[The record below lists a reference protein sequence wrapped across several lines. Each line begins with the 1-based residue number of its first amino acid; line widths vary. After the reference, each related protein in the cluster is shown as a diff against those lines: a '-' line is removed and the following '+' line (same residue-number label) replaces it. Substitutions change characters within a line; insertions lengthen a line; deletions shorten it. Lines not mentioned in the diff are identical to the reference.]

1 MKIRICDDVDDI
13 AEGWVTAVK
22 EVAPNGSDVARM
34 GNAKEKIS
42 YLLLRK
48 LAVEAGGDPIATTNE
63 FDDLDILVVDY
74 DLLHLDE
81 AGGRTTGEGV
91 ARLAR
96 TFSTCGA
103 IVVMNQYKGPQFDL
117 GMRGHLDSF
126 ADLNIDAA
134 LVGQAALWKRLE
146 PQAGR
151 FNPTT
156 WTPLP
161 NLLAAARGL
170 AKEIAAQGQ
179 DAVLMPLLGLD
190 ATALAELSDTAFGF
204 LNLKAETAEELAAV
218 TVRDF
223 VERSLDADVAEALL
237 IKAPDIVF
245 NLVAFRLAKW
255 LDRAVLR
262 PMDVLVDGP
271 HLLDRLPFMIDGDK
285 FDANDPDIWAQAAA
299 APEEAARWDV
309 LEQYRNKNA
318 SAVLG
323 RTVFDWFR
331 LANDEKIDEMQD
343 TYLESQ
349 PVRFYLAEDTS
360 RFVDKAKVT
369 RFRADFHNFGDR
381 RAVER
386 LDDVTYGPL
395 RRIRFG

>member
-22 EVAPNGSDVARM
+22 EVVPDGYDVARM
-34 GNAKEKIS
+34 GNAKDEIS
-42 YLLLRK
+42 NLLSRK
-48 LAVEAGGDPIATTNE
+48 LATEAGGDPIATPTE
-63 FDDLDILVVDY
+63 FDGLDVLVIDY

-103 IVVMNQYKGPQFDL
+103 IIVMNQYKGPQFDL

-126 ADLNIDAA
+126 ADTNIDAA
-134 LVGQAALWKRLE
+134 MVGQPALWKRLE
-146 PQAGR
+146 PQAGL

-161 NLLAAARGL
+161 VLVTAARDL
-170 AKEIAAQGQ
+170 AKKIAPHGQ
-179 DAVLMPLLGLD
+179 DAVVMPFLGLD
-190 ATALAELSDTAFGF
+190 AAALAELSDTAFGF
-204 LNLKAETAEELAAV
+204 LSLKAQTADELATL
-218 TVRDF
+218 TVRNF
-223 VERSLDADVAEALL
+223 VERSFDPEVAEAILVQ
-237 IKAPDIVF
+237 APDVAF

-262 PMDVLVDGP
+262 PMDVLVDAS
-271 HLLDRLPFMIDGDK
+271 HLLDRLPFMINGNK
-285 FDANDPDIWAQAAA
+285 VDANDPQAWVRAAA
-299 APEEAARWDV
+299 APEEVARWDI
-309 LEQYRNKNA
+309 LKQYYNESA
-318 SAVLG
+318 SAALG

-331 LANDEKIDEMQD
+331 LANDETIDELQD
-343 TYLESQ
+343 KYLEAQ
-349 PVRFYLAEDTS
+349 PVRYYLAEDTS
-360 RFVDKAKVT
+360 RFVEKEHLT

-386 LDDVTYGPL
+386 LDDVIYGPL

>member
-13 AEGWVTAVK
+13 AEGWVAAVK
-22 EVAPNGSDVARM
+22 EVAPDGCDIARM
-34 GNAKEKIS
+34 GNAKEEIS
-42 YLLLRK
+42 NLLSRK
-48 LAVEAGGDPIATTNE
+48 LAVEAGGDPIATPAE
-63 FDDLDILVVDY
+63 FDGLDVLVVDY

-126 ADLNIDAA
+126 ADTNIDAA
-134 LVGQAALWKRLE
+134 MVGQPALWERLE
-146 PQAGR
+146 PQAAR

-161 NLLAAARGL
+161 DLLAAARDL
-170 AKEIAAQGQ
+170 AKRIAAQGQ

-190 ATALAELSDTAFGF
+190 AAALTELSDTAFGF
-204 LNLKAETAEELAAV
+204 LNLKAQTAEELATV

-223 VERSLDADVAEALL
+223 VERSFDIKIAEALL
-237 IKAPDIVF
+237 VRIPDIAF

-285 FDANDPDIWAQAAA
+285 VDANDPDVWARAAA
-299 APEEAARWDV
+299 APEETTRWDV
-309 LEQYRNKNA
+309 LKQYLNESA

-331 LANDEKIDEMQD
+331 LANDETIDEMQD
-343 TYLESQ
+343 KYLETQ
-349 PVRFYLAEDTS
+349 RVRYYLAEDTS
-360 RFVDKAKVT
+360 RFVDKANLT